1 MGRPRKGLEIGSY
14 VALTPYEK
22 NVKSKKTLQNKRAA
36 GRLRSEKLRRSRG
49 VKQRP
54 LERRRIP
61 ISKSKKKIVKKKLN
75 KMNAARVR
83 RCRAKK
89 KAIVID

>member
-1 MGRPRKGLEIGSY
+1 MGRPRKGLETGSY
-14 VALTPYEK
+14 VPLTPYEK
-22 NVKSKKTLQNKRAA
+22 NAKLKKTLKNKRAA

-61 ISKSKKKIVKKKLN
+61 ISKSKKKTVQKKLN
-75 KMNAARVR
+75 KMVAARVR

-89 KAIVID
+89 KILID